1 MKRSDPWRNTI
12 ARKPSHFGSY
22 RNPPPSG
29 NASASLASM
38 GSTGGA
44 MANAGDELND
54 SSMETVVVIGWL
66 GSSYRPVKL
75 LYCRAIPALSTHT

>member
-1 MKRSDPWRNTI
+1 
-12 ARKPSHFGSY
+12 
-22 RNPPPSG
+22 
-29 NASASLASM
+29 M

-66 GSSYRPVKL
+66 GSSYCPVKL